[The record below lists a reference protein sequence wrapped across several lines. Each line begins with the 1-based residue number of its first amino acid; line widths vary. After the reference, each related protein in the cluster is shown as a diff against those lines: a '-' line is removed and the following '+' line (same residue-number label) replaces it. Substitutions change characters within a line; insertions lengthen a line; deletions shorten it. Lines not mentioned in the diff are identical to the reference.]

1 MKAIVSVLSVAV
13 ILAMT
18 MPLKSANTLTGRIV
32 HAGWEWY
39 FITEDHQYY
48 RVINEG
54 AHPEMANTG
63 NHTVKVTGTY
73 TKDTI
78 DISHIEPVE
87 PDALLKR
94 LFPTAVAFQRKNVDW
109 PLYNAYAADPRTN
122 PSAPL
127 LGFAF
132 WTTDVVPEERGFK
145 GPIMMLVGMSGAGI
159 LSGVIVD
166 YDPDPYGPTS
176 AETPEFI
183 GQFKGKSIRAPFRI
197 GEDVMAVS
205 KASVSSSSA
214 IRAIRDSSRAVAR
227 RLLTPDMV
235 K

>member
-1 MKAIVSVLSVAV
+1 MKAIVCVLSVAV
-13 ILAMT
+13 VLAMT
-18 MPLKSANTLTGRIV
+18 MPLKGANSLTGRIV

-39 FITEDHQYY
+39 FISEGQYY
-48 RVINEG
+48 RILNEG
-54 AHPEMANTG
+54 AHPEMATTG
-63 NHTVKVTGTY
+63 NHTVKVTGTL

-78 DISHIEPVE
+78 TIANIEPVE
-87 PDALLKR
+87 PEALLKR
-94 LFPTAVAFQRKNVDW
+94 LFPSAVAFVRKNVDW

-127 LGFAF
+127 LGYAF

-145 GPIMMLVGMSGAGI
+145 GSIMMLVGMSGAGI

-176 AETPEFI
+176 VETPEFI

-205 KASVSSSSA
+205 RASVSTSSA

-227 RLLTPDMV
+227 RVLTPDMV